1 MKIGRSA
8 SLLVALLLAA
18 TLVPG
23 GWVAGEESD
32 EGDKDDGQDD
42 QPDEKPGKRQVE
54 GRVLVPTLLAVR
66 PFTPRTLD
74 GISHYHIAEVAAGSQ
89 FTLSAA
95 SQPTIT
101 LPCVGLCSPD
111 FDIVFYGAPSGDGFE
126 HQAGRYNDAGGE
138 AGTVPLTAE
147 FALVF
152 LRGPNTPPDAF
163 GTNFTY
169 REL

>member
-1 MKIGRSA
+1 MRIGRSA

-23 GWVAGEESD
+23 GWVAGKED
-32 EGDKDDGQDD
+32 QDDKDDAQDD
-42 QPDEKPGKRQVE
+42 QPHEKPAKRQVE
-54 GRVLVPTLLAVR
+54 GRVLVPTLVAVR
-66 PFTPRTLD
+66 PFTPRSLD
-74 GISHYHIAEVAAGSQ
+74 GISHYHIADVAAGSQ

-95 SQPTIT
+95 SQPTLT

-111 FDIVFYGAPSGDGFE
+111 FDVVFYGAPSGDGFE
-126 HQAGRYNDAGGE
+126 HVAGRYNDAGDE
-138 AGTVPLTAE
+138 SGTVPLTAE

-163 GTNFTY
+163 GTRFTY
-169 REL
+169 REV